1 MWALQ
6 YCDCEEAGGGCDCV
20 QNDIMDGW
28 AYTVFVQLWQM
39 HEISSKTRAANEP
52 STKFSQS
59 RRRHLAPSLQL
70 YKHAAVL
77 LTSQWRLSRRLVR
90 AAGARGGPG
99 GWWRTWCGSARSHS
113 GRARRTATAGE
124 APLPLLWLQLV
135 LSCAEVSHLYVP
147 TRWQSSD
154 GYSIPWA
161 VAGESDQTPRTN
173 PEQSRLSSNIR
184 EAERSVTSKLHFSRT
199 LPQPPQQSTIYLLC
213 CRWKLNSFN
222 SNKSV
227 DNVSTSTQRSVCW
240 HCC

>member
-1 MWALQ
+1 MKVEQEVGAGCGGTGWPGWLVEDLMRI
-6 YCDCEEAGGGCDCV
+6 CTISLWPGEEDSDSGGG
-20 QNDIMDGW
+20 
-28 AYTVFVQLWQM
+28 
-39 HEISSKTRAANEP
+39 SS
-52 STKFSQS
+52 SSS
-59 RRRHLAPSLQL
+59 
-70 YKHAAVL
+70 VI
-77 LTSQWRLSRRLVR
+77 
-90 AAGARGGPG
+90 
-99 GWWRTWCGSARSHS
+99 
-113 GRARRTATAGE
+113 AT
-124 APLPLLWLQLV
+124 
-135 LSCAEVSHLYVP
+135 CAQVSHLYVP

-227 DNVSTSTQRSVCW
+227 DNISTSTQRSVCW